1 MTKKTEVATAE
12 AVDFD
17 LDLSSLD
24 VTKFANEG
32 TEIAIKHP
40 VTGKPI
46 GFYISILGKDGD
58 VYKEIVRERSNET
71 VKKAIAAEATGETMQ
86 PPTYDEQQE
95 RELELLAALTTGW
108 RQENGKKT
116 VKLAGEE
123 YEFNANNAKMIYRR
137 FDFIRQQVDKS
148 IADISLFMKG

>member
-1 MTKKTEVATAE
+1 MTNKKNEVAIDNSA
-12 AVDFD
+12 DD
-17 LDLSSLD
+17 LDLSALD

-58 VYKEIVRERSNET
+58 VYKEIIRERSNET
-71 VKKAIAAEATGETMQ
+71 LKKAMAAEATGEPMQ

-108 RQENGKKT
+108 RQENGKNS

-123 YEFNANNAKMIYRR
+123 YQFNANNAKMIYKR
-137 FDFIRQQVDKS
+137 FDFIRNQVDKA
-148 IADISLFMKG
+148 IADTSLFMKG